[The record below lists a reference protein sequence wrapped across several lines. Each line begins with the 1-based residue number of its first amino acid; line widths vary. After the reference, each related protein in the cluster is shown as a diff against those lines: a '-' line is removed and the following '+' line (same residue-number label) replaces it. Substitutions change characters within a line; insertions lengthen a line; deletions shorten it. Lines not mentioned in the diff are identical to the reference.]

1 MKTTI
6 ISFAVLVLLL
16 ALAACDAQVPTPAP
30 EPTTE
35 ISEAGE
41 GSAPS
46 SEDLYAVTQS
56 PCDVPPGGDEIEG
69 ETIICGTV
77 SVPENYDDPD
87 GNRIPLSY
95 ALLKASGDSPAP
107 DPVIFLH
114 GGPGS
119 GELLTL
125 ATFVEDFAT
134 VRQDRD
140 VLVFDQ
146 RGAGFSNAPLD
157 CAMDLIE
164 REEEI
169 ADAVAQAS
177 PEDADKLRQA
187 KILEIC
193 AQAAQE
199 RGVDLSQYNTIN
211 NARDVQSVVT
221 ALGYEDFN
229 LYGHSYGTKLALET
243 MRQQPA
249 GLRSVVVDSVA
260 PPDIELYA
268 RSREPA
274 LEAAQALFAA
284 CAAGDACNAAY
295 PDLEA
300 RFNLLMAQLE
310 QAPIVVNEEQ
320 SITPAEVI
328 ALFNLRNSRYNG
340 PGISAH
346 LPRMIAELEQG
357 VTDTYDGLMDGS
369 LLPPSPFDD
378 EEFVLDE
385 EESPPEL
392 TLAETFNFAANS
404 TESLQADPE
413 AKRVYFALPQ
423 QPATQAILLDFID
436 QYIPAADSAALL
448 ETAQA
453 MSNDDVAELYTLI
466 RKFAAYQP
474 NPVMATIIVP
484 LHLFVCNESI
494 PFNTM
499 EGAKAYIESA
509 PIPAMTQGALAN
521 AANSIE
527 LCDGMPTGTVDDSF
541 HDPVASDV
549 PTLVMVGLNDT
560 QTAASWGSVALE
572 TLSNGTLATFP
583 ESGHGVYQFSQCAR
597 EMGAAFFNQPDAAL
611 DTACIEELKPEFAL
625 P

>member
-1 MKTTI
+1 MRLK
-6 ISFAVLVLLL
+6 
-16 ALAACDAQVPTPAP
+16 
-30 EPTTE
+30 
-35 ISEAGE
+35 
-41 GSAPS
+41 
-46 SEDLYAVTQS
+46 
-56 PCDVPPGGDEIEG
+56 G

-125 ATFVEDFAT
+125 STFVEDFAT

-140 VLVFDQ
+140 VVVFDQ

-157 CAMDLIE
+157 CAMELIE

-169 ADAVAQAS
+169 TDAVAQAA
-177 PEDADKLRQA
+177 PEDADKVRQA

-193 AQAAQE
+193 AEAAQE
-199 RGVDLSQYNTIN
+199 RGVDLTQYNTIN

-249 GLRSVVVDSVA
+249 GLRSVVVDSVM
-260 PPDIELYA
+260 PPDIKMYE
-268 RSREPA
+268 RSSEPA
-274 LEAAQALFAA
+274 VGAAQALFAA
-284 CAAGDACNAAY
+284 CAADDACNSAY
-295 PDLEA
+295 PNLES
-300 RFNLLMAQLE
+300 RFNQLMVQLE
-310 QAPIVVNEEQ
+310 EAPIVLDEDQ
-320 SITPAEVI
+320 SITPAAVV

-340 PGISAH
+340 AGISAY

-357 VTDTYDGLMDGS
+357 VTDTYVGLVDGS
-369 LLPPSPFDD
+369 LLPPSPFTD

-413 AKRVYFALPQ
+413 AKRAYFALPQ
-423 QPATQAILLDFID
+423 QPATQTTLLDFID
-436 QYIPAADSAALL
+436 QYIPAADNAALL

-453 MSNDDVAELYTLI
+453 MSDDDVAELYTWI
-466 RKFAAYQP
+466 EKFAAFQP
-474 NPVMATIIVP
+474 NPAMATIIVP
-484 LHLFVCNESI
+484 LHLFICNESV

-499 EGAKAYIESA
+499 DGAKAYIESA
-509 PIPAMTQGALAN
+509 PIPAMTQGALAS

-527 LCDGMPTGTVDDSF
+527 LCDDFPTGTVDESF
-541 HDPVASDV
+541 HNPVSSDI
-549 PTLVMVGLNDT
+549 PSLLMVGLNDT
-560 QTAASWGSVALE
+560 QTASSWGSVALE
-572 TLSNGTLATFP
+572 TLSNGHLAVFP

-597 EMGAAFFNQPDAAL
+597 DMAAAFFNQPDAAP
-611 DTACIEELKPEFAL
+611 DTACIEALKPEFAL